1 MIKIELE
8 LTKTQADLLEGII
21 EEEIKEVESMR
32 FEYRGQ
38 LLASLRSLYG
48 KVIDARR
55 ISDVSSVV

>member
-38 LLASLRSLYG
+38 LLTSLHSLYG

-55 ISDVSSVV
+55 ISNVGSVV

>member
-38 LLASLRSLYG
+38 LLTSLRSLYG

-55 ISDVSSVV
+55 ISNVGSVV

>member
-38 LLASLRSLYG
+38 LLDSLRSLYG

-55 ISDVSSVV
+55 VSDVRSVA